1 MYWQPIRCHTTPWFW
16 LADDTLQVS
25 FSELDVRRCHQHT
38 LDVLWDMTSE
48 VELFLTL
55 WLFCSL
61 LRNSLEGGSSL
72 IKAELRN
79 TFSWNELMEGYFRG
93 TFLHVELASRIS
105 TWIFEVVI
113 VLWPLKSQINAL
125 KPCRPPWFGW
135 LDVLAVY
142 IDEGLLF
149 TKWFSWGGKYV
160 ELLEQDASPC
170 LLKGARVSFYNLPPP
185 W

>member
-1 MYWQPIRCHTTPWFW
+1 MYWQPIRCHTTPWFC

-48 VELFLTL
+48 VELYLTL

-61 LRNSLEGGSSL
+61 LRNSLGGGLSL

-79 TFSWNELMEGYFRG
+79 TFPWNELMEGYLRG
-93 TFLHVELASRIS
+93 TFLHAELASRIS

-125 KPCRPPWFGW
+125 KALQTSMIW
-135 LDVLAVY
+135 LIGCSGCLHRRGSFVY
-142 IDEGLLF
+142 ELVFLR
-149 TKWFSWGGKYV
+149 GG
-160 ELLEQDASPC
+160 SM
-170 LLKGARVSFYNLPPP
+170 
-185 W
+185 

>member
-16 LADDTLQVS
+16 LADDTLQLS

-38 LDVLWDMTSE
+38 LDLLWDMTSE

-113 VLWPLKSQINAL
+113 VLWPSKSQINAL
-125 KPCRPPWFGW
+125 KALRTSMIWMIGCSGCLHRRRSFVYEMVFLRGKVCRI
-135 LDVLAVY
+135 V
-142 IDEGLLF
+142 
-149 TKWFSWGGKYV
+149 
-160 ELLEQDASPC
+160 
-170 LLKGARVSFYNLPPP
+170 GARCIPLPAEGC
-185 W
+185 